1 VAGTLFT
8 IGAVQVFIAA
18 EDHPPPHVHAWHP
31 GERWR
36 ARFRFSYLSDVAGLY
51 GVRTM
56 NRRPRARTL
65 TTIEDAVIDNLVL
78 CRAAWWETHG
88 LTGGLGLVNR
98 RLEVRAGVRGAQVRV
113 ASQSPANATAIR
125 SADYDPRLQLVR
137 LVLADERRLSLVAG
151 EHIEE
156 AEEWS

>member
-1 VAGTLFT
+1 
-8 IGAVQVFIAA
+8 
-18 EDHPPPHVHAWHP
+18 
-31 GERWR
+31 
-36 ARFRFSYLSDVAGLY
+36 
-51 GVRTM
+51 M

-65 TTIEDAVIDNLVL
+65 TTIEDAVIDDLVL

-98 RLEVRAGVRGAQVRV
+98 RLEMREGSRGVQVRV
-113 ASQSPANATAIR
+113 ALRSSANAIAIR
-125 SADYDPRLQLVR
+125 SASYDPPLQLVR